1 MELNYKNF
9 IVLRYI
15 NNTWSKR
22 TNDFVAY
29 LRRPLISLKKLSR
42 IEQTTA
48 NETYDQPKTD
58 LHKYIFIYE
67 CVFSYERL
75 EYGKRSILWELFKD
89 FTMNI
94 THACNIVN
102 DLPNSNVSIIIIN
115 SNIKS
120 SPGYELHHN
129 LWEAIRASQDLI
141 TWKPRS
147 HPGDIF
153 KFLIISCI

>member
-1 MELNYKNF
+1 M
-9 IVLRYI
+9 
-15 NNTWSKR
+15 
-22 TNDFVAY
+22 
-29 LRRPLISLKKLSR
+29 SR

-94 THACNIVN
+94 THACNIVH
-102 DLPNSNVSIIIIN
+102 V
-115 SNIKS
+115 KTC
-120 SPGYELHHN
+120 Y
-129 LWEAIRASQDLI
+129 I
-141 TWKPRS
+141 TVYKR
-147 HPGDIF
+147 F
-153 KFLIISCI
+153 AKLKRKYYNN

>member
-22 TNDFVAY
+22 TNGFVAY
-29 LRRPLISLKKLSR
+29 LRRPLISFKKLSR

-48 NETYDQPKTD
+48 NETYDQLKTD

-67 CVFSYERL
+67 CVFLYERL

-94 THACNIVN
+94 THACN
-102 DLPNSNVSIIIIN
+102 NVSIIIIN

-120 SPGYELHHN
+120 SPGYELHHI
-129 LWEAIRASQDLI
+129 LWEAIRASGDLI
-141 TWKPRS
+141 TWKPSS

-153 KFLIISCI
+153 KFLIISYI